1 MIKLLWNTQNQ
12 NTSVTNK
19 QSYDNI
25 TDKGWGIYHKVNSDK
40 WIFNIL
46 KRVQFKSIKNVA
58 ELENEDVLIIIDSS
72 IEKKAELY
80 SKLKLR
86 CSKIFLIH
94 LGDETGAYDLTST
107 YNKFNFVWRTFCLHQ
122 FFNNKKVNCIPIGYK
137 SGVCL
142 KIQEDT
148 RKNKWTFIGTPHRS
162 SRHDI
167 LFQYSDIKPSFCYKT
182 KKFNEKIINVDE
194 MSKILSTTEFVPC
207 PNGFFHPE
215 TYRLY
220 EALECEC
227 IPIVENA
234 FRYYDRLFPDNPFL
248 KVDKWID
255 AKSIIKEWNAE
266 QIKKKREECK
276 TWWKKYKI
284 ELQEDIF
291 SKISS

>member
-25 TDKGWGIYHKVNSDK
+25 TDKGWGIYHKDNSDK

-80 SKLKLR
+80 SKLKLI

-142 KIQEDT
+142 KVQEDT
-148 RKNKWTFIGTPHRS
+148 RKNKWAFIGTPHRS